1 MIILQ
6 TLNTGDITYI
16 DIMILVIN
24 NFTFI
29 TENEKNTYVMSHLLM
44 L

>member
-1 MIILQ
+1 MTILQ

-24 NFTFI
+24 
-29 TENEKNTYVMSHLLM
+29 KLTYNRK
-44 L
+44 